1 MWVRRNRAFKPIIAP
16 GLFAKAQRVLV
27 ELERGRALSDKEL
40 LDRLRALLRRKGRLS
55 LQLMMT
61 AKDAPHYT
69 AYTKR
74 FGSLTNAYRLAGF
87 RPKKRYCFKEIADE
101 IDTALCS
108 VAEDVEADLQRRG
121 TSVTFVRELYLLM
134 IDRSLNVAIVMARS
148 VGEGPLKP
156 C

>member
-1 MWVRRNRAFKPIIAP
+1 MRRNKAFKPIIAP
-16 GLFAKAQRVLV
+16 GLFAKAHRLLV